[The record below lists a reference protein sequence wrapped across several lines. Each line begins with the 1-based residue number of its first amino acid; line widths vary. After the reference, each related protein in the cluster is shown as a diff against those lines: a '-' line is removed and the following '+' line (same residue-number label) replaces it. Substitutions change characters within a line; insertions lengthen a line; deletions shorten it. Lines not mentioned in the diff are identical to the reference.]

1 MELDIYMERII
12 SQEERIRRA
21 EELYYKRKNQTG
33 VRVSTATVNLK
44 ENKCTLGK
52 KMIIQLLV
60 CLSIY
65 MCIHI
70 IKTNNTII
78 SEQLISEINKI
89 LSYDI
94 NFQKLYSKCIE
105 EVGKYYSF
113 TTIEENKHQVDNYVD
128 NIFINRIKQD
138 YIIEKKEE
146 PPLSEEIKTDVGI
159 GGGSEIVEQ
168 NINKSQME
176 LDAEYIKQNYNF
188 IKPVEGIIT
197 SRYGNR
203 QPTEIVSAFHQG
215 IDIGAVIGTTIYAS
229 MEGTVIASS
238 WAGDYGKH
246 IKIQNGDVLTVYA
259 HCSELVVSVGDYV
272 RQGQVIGKVGNTRKG
287 NRTSFAF

>member
-113 TTIEENKHQVDNYVD
+113 TTIEENKYQVDNYVD

-176 LDAEYIKQNYNF
+176 LDAEYIKQKGITKN
-188 IKPVEGIIT
+188 IKVSIADICSNCKGSGKNIDFQTKQCERCCGRGYIYSEKTIAVKIPASGPTPEARASAIESGNAIIATMIPEMISFT
-197 SRYGNR
+197 SCSF
-203 QPTEIVSAFHQG
+203 TESLQG
-215 IDIGAVIGTTIYAS
+215 TAISRLI
-229 MEGTVIASS
+229 MELPPFG
-238 WAGDYGKH
+238 
-246 IKIQNGDVLTVYA
+246 
-259 HCSELVVSVGDYV
+259 
-272 RQGQVIGKVGNTRKG
+272 
-287 NRTSFAF
+287 